1 MSTNSLPDDLRR
13 AISENLAPVK
23 PLSPVWMR
31 TLYAVTVGVV
41 GLAVAVFIFELG
53 PRPDMDQLPMWLG
66 WGCTALQLVVGVV
79 LVGMALR
86 EAVPGS
92 GVPMG
97 AAALAVCTGVLM
109 QVLVG
114 IATWMHSPG
123 ASYVDGQGLAVGLGC
138 ASHDLALGLPALV
151 VTLWLVFRALPLRP
165 SMSGLLGGTG
175 AAVTAD
181 AINHI
186 ICPMSDLRHVL
197 VWHTGV
203 IFGLMLLGWFIG
215 KLWERRRIAAST

>member
-1 MSTNSLPDDLRR
+1 VNTDLLPEGLRR
-13 AISENLAPVK
+13 AISDDLAPVK
-23 PLSPVWMR
+23 PLPPVWMR
-31 TLYAVTVGVV
+31 TLYAVAVAAA
-41 GLAVAVFIFELG
+41 GLAVVVTAFKLSL
-53 PRPDMDQLPMWLG
+53 RPDMEQLPMWLS

-92 GVPMG
+92 GVPSG
-97 AAALAVCTGVLM
+97 AVTLAVSTGVVM

-123 ASYVDGQGLAVGLGC
+123 MPLIKGHGLNAGVTC
-138 ASHDLALGLPALV
+138 STHDAALALPALAI
-151 VTLWLVFRALPLRP
+151 TLWLVFRALPLRP
-165 SMSGLLGGTG
+165 SIAGLLGGTG

-186 ICPMSDLRHVL
+186 LCPMSDLRHVL
-197 VWHTGV
+197 VWHTGM
-203 IFGLMLLGWFIG
+203 IFGLMIVGWAAG
-215 KLWERRRIAAST
+215 KIWERRRFG